1 MSKVSDESS
10 MSEYTNIFIS
20 RMLIYTGVC
29 FAFIYGL
36 SQFHINLASGFY
48 FFPFVMVLL
57 ILEHI
62 CKAYNISSKR
72 FLIMPVLLLLLV
84 YYLGY
89 SVVFLTLTGN
99 SYEFSDLIYF
109 VIGHFIYFIGAV
121 YLSRL
126 YARLRARKRNKK

>member
-1 MSKVSDESS
+1 MGRPNMSKVSDESS

-89 SVVFLTLTGN
+89 SVVFLTLTIRIRCIAQSISQNIQCKNGYYH
-99 SYEFSDLIYF
+99 SQSW
-109 VIGHFIYFIGAV
+109 
-121 YLSRL
+121 
-126 YARLRARKRNKK
+126 